1 MGSCFVLVYGILV
14 YSSVSCW
21 CMGSWCIVLFSN
33 QRSDKVWLCQIFDVK
48 RVILCPIFDLNR
60 VIRCQIFDLKREL
73 YLHNSTIITSGL
85 CQIFDLK
92 RERFTYTILD
102 VELSLRSNRDLFNSM
117 IITNGLCVVFFS
129 KKRPIHQHN
138 LGQKWTLSFL
148 CALQEIYIRIWSWV

>member
-14 YSSVSCW
+14 FSSVFKSKIW
-21 CMGSWCIVLFSN
+21 QSMTLSDLWYEKSHTLSDLWFEQSHTLSDLWFEKRTLPTQQYDHHTSLIGKENDSLISLIWKENDSLIRSWSWV
-33 QRSDKVWLCQIFDVK
+33 
-48 RVILCPIFDLNR
+48 
-60 VIRCQIFDLKREL
+60 
-73 YLHNSTIITSGL
+73 
-85 CQIFDLK
+85 
-92 RERFTYTILD
+92 D

-117 IITNGLCVVFFS
+117 IITNGPCVVFFS